1 MAASGH
7 VTGWTGPALIFVVFT
22 LSLQLLPGLSDL
34 LRFSRP
40 AFEAGAWWQ
49 PVTSQWIHLSMLHAI
64 VNAAAMVLM
73 LLAFDQLAGWRTQVI
88 SLLGGYLGAAI
99 VIAMDSDCTS
109 YAGASGALHGFFAG
123 TVMYLAADHTLRR
136 SSRALALIALMLMGV
151 KLVFTYIT
159 GLANLHAVGWLGFP
173 TYYPAHE
180 AGVAGG
186 LVTALLATVL
196 LRIGKRSAKNHAGQR
211 KP

>member
-7 VTGWTGPALIFVVFT
+7 VTGWARPALIFVVFT
-22 LSLQLLPGLSDL
+22 LSVQLLPGLSDL

-49 PVTSQWIHLSMLHAI
+49 PATSQWVHLSMLHAI
-64 VNAAAMVLM
+64 VNATAMVLM
-73 LLAFDQLAGWRTQVI
+73 LLAFDQLAGWRAQVI
-88 SLLGGYLGAAI
+88 SLLGGYLGTAT
-99 VIAMDSDCTS
+99 VIAMDPACIS

-123 TVMYLAADHTLRR
+123 NAMYLVTDYSLRR
-136 SSRALALIALMLMGV
+136 NYRALALIALMLMGA
-151 KLVFTYIT
+151 KLVFQHIT
-159 GLANLHAVGWLGFP
+159 GLANLHVAGWLGFP

-180 AGVAGG
+180 AGVSGG
-186 LVTALLATVL
+186 LLAASLATVL
-196 LRIGKRSAKNHAGQR
+196 LPMVSGSAKNRADQH